1 MSAPTDEDR
10 EEEPMTESGLA
21 DARGIL
27 DPVAVGP
34 GDDDA
39 GSTES
44 VEPGQGGNGAAGDA
58 SPAPALA
65 GADASLLALVDRL
78 TAVLERSELGELEVA
93 VGRHHDR
100 PAGAVRRR
108 ATRPRSRRRR
118 TRAWRPRARSRP
130 RPQAPPR
137 SPRRPR
143 PSRPSRRR

>member
-1 MSAPTDEDR
+1 
-10 EEEPMTESGLA
+10 MTESGLA

-39 GSTES
+39 GGTES
-44 VEPGQGGNGAAGDA
+44 IEPGQGGNGAAGDA

-78 TAVLERSELGELEVA
+78 TAVLEAERAGRARGRL
-93 VGRHHDR
+93 GRHHDR

-108 ATRPRSRRRR
+108 ATRRDRGAAGRE
-118 TRAWRPRARSRP
+118 PRALGTDQTYHLLDFFQQRIRAH
-130 RPQAPPR
+130 R
-137 SPRRPR
+137 
-143 PSRPSRRR
+143 

>member
-1 MSAPTDEDR
+1 PEHGARVPAVGRMSAPADEDR

-39 GSTES
+39 GSSES

-93 VGRHHDR
+93 SGGTTIVLRAPSAVER
-100 PAGAVRRR
+100 PVAIA
-108 ATRPRSRRRR
+108 
-118 TRAWRPRARSRP
+118 
-130 RPQAPPR
+130 APPDATLAAATQ
-137 SPRRPR
+137 
-143 PSRPSRRR
+143 